1 MTFEQKVQLWMV
13 VGTWF
18 AGLATL
24 AAVLTALYFAR
35 RGEKVRLKI
44 YVGIRQLI
52 RGDGSPGQD
61 HVCFDVTNVGQRP
74 VTITTVGWVVGKRK
88 KRKYCVQPLL
98 ASRSQQCPV
107 ELTHG
112 ENAHLMIS
120 LTETPNWASDFSAG
134 FINDPSGQSLKTLK
148 AQIFTS
154 VGQTFEIKPESDLI
168 DRLRGK
174 NGATDRLPEG

>member
-24 AAVLTALYFAR
+24 AAVIMALYFSR
-35 RGEKVRLKI
+35 RTEKVRLKI
-44 YVGIRQLI
+44 FVGIRQLI
-52 RGDGSPGQD
+52 HGDGSPFED
-61 HVCFDVTNVGQRP
+61 RVCFDVTNLGERP
-74 VTITTVGWVVGKRK
+74 VIITTVGWVVGKRK
-88 KRKYCVQPLL
+88 KRRYCIQPLL

-112 ENAHLMIS
+112 KTAQLMVS
-120 LTETPNWASDFSAG
+120 LTETPNWVSDFKKFLDDTS
-134 FINDPSGQSLKTLK
+134 DQSLKTLR

-154 VGQTFEIKPESDLI
+154 VGQTFEIKPESPLV
-168 DRLRGK
+168 DRLR
-174 NGATDRLPEG
+174 

>member
-1 MTFEQKVQLWMV
+1 MTFNQKVQLWMV
-13 VGTWF
+13 VGTWV

-24 AAVLTALYFAR
+24 AAVITALYFAR
-35 RGEKVRLKI
+35 RAEKVRLKI
-44 YVGIRQLI
+44 FVGIRQI
-52 RGDGSPGQD
+52 IYGDGSPFED
-61 HVCFDVTNVGQRP
+61 HVCFDVTNVGQLP

-88 KRKYCVQPLL
+88 KRRYCVQPLL

-112 ENAHLMIS
+112 EQAHLMVS
-120 LTETPNWASDFSAG
+120 LTKTPNWASDFSAG

-168 DRLRGK
+168 DRLRG
-174 NGATDRLPEG
+174 DC